1 MNVELKNDFSSIQD
15 LRTYFGDL
23 RSFGDIFQI
32 NPKTYI
38 VTDYQLMRDI
48 FRNADQF
55 RTFDFGDRIMQ
66 LQQINPNIFDFEDIR
81 VSMGEWLL
89 FMDGPDHLAWK
100 KRLMQRMYH
109 LDLEYI
115 IKTEWQYVV
124 ASLEDRNDFDLM
136 KEMIEPLICRILC
149 SIMGFNPTD
158 FSNIRMMEQVF
169 MKALVPSMTIDTL
182 REIKNAHHQFQSI
195 QMRSWETGTLEQ
207 AKLLH
212 TLLSETEESQ
222 RANVMAQMEFM
233 LAAGIESS
241 IMLLTESIFRLLTDL
256 RSKSDMLM
264 HKDSRSL
271 LVEELIRMSSSISV
285 VSRKAMTD
293 VEIGGQSIRKG
304 HIILMFIASANR
316 DPRYFPY
323 PEDIHPEN
331 QKNQHLAFGL
341 GRHHCMGTELSRM
354 EMNYILPAFLEQF
367 GATFTIHLE
376 DKEKIKQSYYL
387 PGIEQIRISR
397 I

>member
-1 MNVELKNDFSSIQD
+1 MKLKEEFDS
-15 LRTYFGDL
+15 LGDL
-23 RSFGDIFQI
+23 RQYFAEIRAHGDIYPI
-32 NPKTYI
+32 NGTTSV
-38 VTDYQLMRDI
+38 VTDYELMRLI
-48 FRNADQF
+48 FRQPDQF
-55 RTFDFGDRIMQ
+55 RTFDFGDRIRK
-66 LQQINPNIFDFEDIR
+66 LQEIDAVKYDFEDIR
-81 VSMGEWLL
+81 VSMSEWLL

-109 LDLEYI
+109 IDLDHI
-115 IKTEWQYVV
+115 IKTEWQYIVS
-124 ASLEDRNDFDLM
+124 SLEDRNEFDLM

-158 FSNIRMMEQVF
+158 FSNIRMMEQAF
-169 MKALVPSMTIDTL
+169 MKALVPSMSLDNL
-182 REIKNAHHQFQSI
+182 REIKNAHYQFQSI
-195 QMRSWETGTLEQ
+195 QIRSWETGTLEQ

-212 TLLSETEESQ
+212 ALMCETEESQ

-256 RSKSDMLM
+256 RSKSDMLK
-264 HKDSRSL
+264 HKDSRTL
-271 LVEELIRMSSSISV
+271 LVEELIRLSSAISV
-285 VSRKAMTD
+285 VSRKAITD
-293 VEIGGQSIRKG
+293 IEIGGQSMKEG

-323 PEDIHPEN
+323 PEEVHPEN

-354 EMNYILPAFLEQF
+354 EMNYILPAFMEQF
-367 GATFTIHLE
+367 GATFTIHPE
-376 DKEKIKQSYYL
+376 DKETIKKSYYL